1 MLPEKHQ
8 KWFNK
13 FNMGRLSKTK
23 IKTALTKTKGA
34 VYLAAKSLGVSP
46 PTVYKYINKYQDL
59 ADLKD
64 SFDGEMVDVAE
75 LKLRET
81 VFSGDPWALKYV
93 LSTKGK
99 HRGWT
104 EKVDDDPGD
113 DKSTQ
118 PVKVN
123 MVVENADD

>member
-1 MLPEKHQ
+1 MEKYPD
-8 KWFNK
+8 
-13 FNMGRLSKTK
+13 
-23 IKTALTKTKGA
+23 IK
-34 VYLAAKSLGVSP
+34 AAKEF
-46 PTVYKYINKYQDL
+46 
-59 ADLKD
+59 
-64 SFDGEMVDVAE
+64 FDGEMVDVAE